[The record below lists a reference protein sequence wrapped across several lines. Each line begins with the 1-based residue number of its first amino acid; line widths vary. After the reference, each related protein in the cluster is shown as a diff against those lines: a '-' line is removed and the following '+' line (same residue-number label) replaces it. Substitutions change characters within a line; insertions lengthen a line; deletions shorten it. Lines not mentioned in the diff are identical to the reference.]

1 MKPKLLLIEDSN
13 DDAELAIA
21 SLTEAG
27 EEFDYVHVRRLGDAM
42 WELEGTPKNT
52 YQKIYLDLGL
62 SEVKGQAQSVIN
74 ELAKYVGRENIIAV
88 SAHPQSG
95 TSQKIREGGVQ
106 VLGREQFSSSDN
118 NLLASLFF
126 NQQISHQKSVARHKE
141 LARIEIKLAQLEQE
155 VDLRFENDLE
165 HRQQLTGMVKEL
177 KSDVAL
183 LEDRMNVLEVQA
195 VNTSTLNIKKFEVR
209 WQLLI
214 ALIGTSAGAMLT
226 AIAPKLVEMLQH
238 KP

>member
-13 DDAELAIA
+13 DDADLAIA

-52 YQKIYLDLGL
+52 YQKVYLDLSL

-95 TSQKIREGGVQ
+95 TSQKIREGGIQ
-106 VLGREQFSSSDN
+106 VLGKDRIKSSDSN
-118 NLLASLFF
+118 ILASLFF
-126 NQQISHQKSVARHKE
+126 NQKISHDKSVARHKE
-141 LARIEIKLAQLEQE
+141 LARLEIKIATLEKE
-155 VDLRFENDLE
+155 VDMKSESDLE
-165 HRQQLTGMVKEL
+165 YRTQLLSIIKEL
-177 KSDVAL
+177 KSDLGL
-183 LEDRMNVLEVQA
+183 LEDRMNVLEIQT

-226 AIAPKLVEMLQH
+226 AIAPKLTEMFGH
-238 KP
+238 K

>member
-1 MKPKLLLIEDSN
+1 MKPKLLLIEDN
-13 DDAELAIA
+13 DDDARVAIS

-27 EEFDYVHVRRLGDAM
+27 EEFDYVHVRRLVDAM

-74 ELAKYVGRENIIAV
+74 SLAKYVGRENIIAV
-88 SAHPQSG
+88 TGHPQSG
-95 TSQKIREGGVQ
+95 TSQKIREGGIQ
-106 VLGREQFSSSDN
+106 VLGKEPFKYSDS

-126 NQQISHQKSVARHKE
+126 NQQINHDKSVARHKE
-141 LARIEIKLAQLEQE
+141 LARLEIKIATLEQE
-155 VDLRFENDLE
+155 IDIKSESDLQYRT
-165 HRQQLTGMVKEL
+165 QLMALVKEL
-177 KSDVAL
+177 KSDLGL
-183 LEDRMNVLEVQA
+183 LEDRMNVLEIQT
-195 VNTSTLNIKKFEVR
+195 VNTSTLNIKRFEVH

-214 ALIGTSAGAMLT
+214 ALIATSAGATLT
-226 AIAPKLVEMLQH
+226 AIAPRLVEMFQH

>member
-1 MKPKLLLIEDSN
+1 MKPKLLLIEDNN
-13 DDAELAIA
+13 DDAELAIS

-95 TSQKIREGGVQ
+95 TSQKIREGGIQ
-106 VLGREQFSSSDN
+106 VLGKENISEN

-126 NQQISHQKSVARHKE
+126 NQQINHDKSVARHRE
-141 LARIEIKLAQLEQE
+141 LTRIEIKLIQLEQQVE
-155 VDLRFENDLE
+155 LKFENALE
-165 HRQQLTGMVKEL
+165 HRQQLTATVKEL
-177 KSDVAL
+177 KVDVAL
-183 LEDRMNVLEVQA
+183 LEDRMNVLEVQV

-226 AIAPKLVEMLQH
+226 AIAPKLIDWLNH